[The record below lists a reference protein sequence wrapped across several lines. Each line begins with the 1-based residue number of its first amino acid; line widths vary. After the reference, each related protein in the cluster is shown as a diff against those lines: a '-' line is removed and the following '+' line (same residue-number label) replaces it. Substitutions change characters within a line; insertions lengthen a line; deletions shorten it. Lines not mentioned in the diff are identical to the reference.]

1 MRVVSFKVDEDLLML
16 LEEEARRKGTSKSEI
31 IRTAIRMYLMR
42 AEREKRP
49 FVTKRI
55 RIYG

>member
-16 LEEEARRKGTSKSEI
+16 LEEEARRRKKTKSEI
-31 IRTAIRMYLMR
+31 IRAALAAYLMKSIE
-42 AEREKRP
+42 ERKP
-49 FVTKRI
+49 FVTKRV